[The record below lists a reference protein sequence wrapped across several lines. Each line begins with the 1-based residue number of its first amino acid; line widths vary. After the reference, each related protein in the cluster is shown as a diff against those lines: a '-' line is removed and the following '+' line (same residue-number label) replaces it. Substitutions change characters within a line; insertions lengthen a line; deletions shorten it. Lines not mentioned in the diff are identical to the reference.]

1 MESLDV
7 LVNFFSDQDLLVK
20 IGLVVLIVLYSL
32 FALIVAIQIRNL
44 NKIIDQIDF
53 SPFFNFL
60 SLVHVGATIA
70 LLFAAVVFL

>member
-1 MESLDV
+1 MENVGV
-7 LVNFFSDQDLLVK
+7 LVSFFSDQDLLFK
-20 IGLVVLIVLYSL
+20 IGLVVLIALYGL

-60 SLVHVGATIA
+60 YLVHVGATIA
-70 LLFAAVVFL
+70 LLCAAVVFL

>member
-1 MESLDV
+1 MENVGV
-7 LVNFFSDQDLLVK
+7 LVSFFSDQNLLFK
-20 IGLVVLIVLYSL
+20 IGLVVLIALYGL

-60 SLVHVGATIA
+60 YLVHVGATIA

>member
-1 MESLDV
+1 MEIVELISK
-7 LVNFFSDQDLLVK
+7 FFSDQDFLFKIIITILISFYGLFSLV
-20 IGLVVLIVLYSL
+20 LAV
-32 FALIVAIQIRNL
+32 QIRNL

-53 SPFFNFL
+53 SSFFNFL